1 MENPVLPVNPETV
14 RLIMRRWAT
23 GVTVV
28 SAAYAG
34 VQHGMTV
41 SSFTSISLEPP
52 YVLISLARHA
62 RTHGLVTRSG
72 EFAVT
77 ILSDEQQEI
86 SDRFAGRTPD
96 DEDRFVGLPTYTLSG
111 SAPLLMGGL
120 AGMCCK
126 VVASFD
132 VGTHTLFVGEIMAL
146 SDIAESD
153 PLLYYNRTY
162 KELCE

>member
-1 MENPVLPVNPETV
+1 MENSPVPVDPETV
-14 RLIMRRWAT
+14 RITMRRWAT

-28 SAAYAG
+28 SAAHDG

-52 YVLISLARHA
+52 YVLVSLAQHA
-62 RTHGLVTRSG
+62 RTHGLVKRSG

-77 ILSDEQQEI
+77 ILSADQQEI

-96 DEDRFVGLPTYTLSG
+96 DEDRFVGIPTYTLRG
-111 SAPLLMGGL
+111 SAPLIAGGL

-132 VGTHTLFVGEIMAL
+132 VGTHTLFVGEVAIL
-146 SDIAESD
+146 SNVADGD
-153 PLLYYNRTY
+153 PLLYYNRSY
-162 KELCE
+162 QELCE

>member
-1 MENPVLPVNPETV
+1 
-14 RLIMRRWAT
+14 MRRWAT

-28 SAAYAG
+28 SAAHDG

-62 RTHGLVTRSG
+62 RTHGLVARSG

-77 ILSDEQQEI
+77 ILSAEQQEI

-96 DEDRFVGLPTYTLSG
+96 DEDRFAGLPTYTLAG
-111 SAPLLMGGL
+111 SAPLLVGGL

-126 VVASFD
+126 VVVAHD
-132 VGTHTLFVGEIMAL
+132 VGTHTLFVGEVVAL
-146 SDIAESD
+146 SAASEGD

-162 KELCE
+162 QELCEK